1 MNKFAK
7 DTTITF
13 ITRVLRLILGLAGSV
28 IIARS
33 LGPEGKGV
41 YALAVL
47 LPSLIVTFT
56 NLGIGQAGIYYIGR
70 GEYSPREIFG
80 NNVMLSVVLG
90 VLSIIIGLT
99 IVFFFRDPVF
109 SDISRHYLLL
119 TLLLIPLNLFFSY
132 TNMILLG
139 LQRIKEYNAVSIVQ
153 TVSFLGFITIAL
165 WGLRLGIE
173 GAILAGI
180 VANFLVDLFLFFW
193 VKNITHG
200 ISLRLNRSYI
210 KNSSLYGI
218 KVQLGNILAFLYVR
232 LDMFLIGALMSPLA
246 VGYYSIAVGIAEK
259 LWLIPQS
266 ASTILF
272 PKLASEKDETRRKE
286 FTPLVSR
293 TSLFIT
299 TLGAFAV
306 FLLSR
311 WVILFLF
318 SGFYLPAVR
327 PLQILL
333 VGIVAMSGSMALGND
348 LAARGKP
355 ILNTFCNAIA
365 VMVNLGLNIIWIP
378 KLGIEGAAW
387 ATSVSY
393 GVALA
398 GRVFLYCRISGNS
411 WKKVLLPQRDDWALY
426 WRTGVALGQWAKRKL
441 LAVMRRGG

>member
-13 ITRVLRLILGLAGSV
+13 ITRVLTLILGLAGSA

-99 IVFFFRDPVF
+99 VVFFFRDPVF
-109 SDISRHYLLL
+109 SDISRRYLLL

-132 TNMILLG
+132 TNMVLLG
-139 LQRIKEYNAVSIVQ
+139 LQRIKEYNAISIGQ

-193 VKNITHG
+193 VKKFTHG
-200 ISLRLNRSYI
+200 ISLRPNRAYI

-246 VGYYSIAVGIAEK
+246 VGYYSVAVGLAEK

-311 WVILFLF
+311 WVMVFLF
-318 SGFYLPAVR
+318 SGSYLPAVR

-355 ILNTFCNAIA
+355 ILNAFCNAIA
-365 VMVNLGLNIIWIP
+365 VIVNLGLNIIWIP

-387 ATSVSY
+387 ATTVSY
-393 GVALA
+393 SVALA
-398 GRVFLYCRISGNS
+398 GRVFFYCRISGNS
-411 WKKVLLPQRDDWALY
+411 WKKVLLPQRGDWALY
-426 WRTGVALGQWAKRKL
+426 WRTGVALIQWAKQKML
-441 LAVMRRGG
+441 VVMRRGG

>member
-13 ITRVLRLILGLAGSV
+13 ITRVLTLILGLAGSV

-90 VLSIIIGLT
+90 VFSIIIGGI

-109 SDISRHYLLL
+109 SDISRRYLLL
-119 TLLLIPLNLFFSY
+119 TLVLIPLNLFFSY

-193 VKNITHG
+193 VKKFTHG
-200 ISLRLNRSYI
+200 ISLRPNRAYI

-232 LDMFLIGALMSPLA
+232 LDIFLIGALMSPLA
-246 VGYYSIAVGIAEK
+246 VGYYSVAVGIAEK

-318 SGFYLPAVR
+318 SGSYLPAVR

-333 VGIVAMSGSMALGND
+333 VGIVAMSGSMALGKD

-355 ILNTFCNAIA
+355 ILNAFCNAIA
-365 VMVNLGLNIIWIP
+365 VIVNLGLNIVWIP

-398 GRVFLYCRISGNS
+398 GRIFLYCRVSGNS
-411 WKKVLLPQRDDWALY
+411 WKKVLLPQRGDWALY
-426 WRTGVALGQWAKRKL
+426 WRTGLALGQWAKQKL
-441 LAVMRRGG
+441 LAVMQRGG